1 MSDVMKKA
9 VITGATGSVGH
20 ALTEKLVAEGVDV
33 TVLYHRGSQR
43 IDSLPKNERIKK
55 VCCSLDEM
63 KDFVPNESDFDV
75 FYHLAWAGTTGT
87 ARNDTGLQ
95 LKNIEYTLDAV
106 ELAKRMGCRKFIGAG
121 SQAEYGLCD
130 KPLTPNT
137 PTFPFTGYGMAK
149 LAAGQLSRLKCR
161 QLGMDHSWIRILSV
175 YGKYDA
181 ENSVIKT
188 AVKKFTDNEDA
199 EFSKGEQLWDFLNAK
214 DAANAFYL
222 VGNDTQHNESAYCL
236 GSGKAAPLREYIE
249 TIHKLCK
256 SSSKT
261 DFGAIPYSENQ
272 VMFLQADISDLT
284 RDTGFK
290 PEISFEAGIK
300 ELLD

>member
-1 MSDVMKKA
+1 MKKA
-9 VITGATGSVGH
+9 VVTGATGSVGH
-20 ALTEKLVAEGVDV
+20 ALIEKLVAEGVDV

-43 IDSLPKNERIKK
+43 INTLLKHERIKT
-55 VCCSLDEM
+55 VCCSLDEI
-63 KDFVPNESDFDV
+63 KNFVPNESDFDV
-75 FYHLAWAGTTGT
+75 FYHLAWAGTTGA

-130 KPLTPNT
+130 KPLTPKT

-188 AVKKFTDNEDA
+188 AIKKFTGNEDA
-199 EFSKGEQLWDFLNAK
+199 EFSKGEQLWDFLNAT
-214 DAANAFYL
+214 DAANAFFL

-300 ELLD
+300 ELLN